1 MLTLITLTKYM
12 RAWST
17 SKTNNKSTKN
27 SPLVM
32 AVKEKQSEERE
43 ENKERK
49 PNVDAPKKAA
59 KDALVPK
66 KDAQENAE
74 SKSTTSDSIKKI
86 ELFYYYPQ

>member
-1 MLTLITLTKYM
+1 MLTLMTFPEYM
-12 RAWST
+12 RAWPTST
-17 SKTNNKSTKN
+17 TNNTTTKS
-27 SPLVM
+27 SPLVTKV
-32 AVKEKQSEERE
+32 VKEKQSEERE

-74 SKSTTSDSIKKI
+74 SKSTNIR
-86 ELFYYYPQ
+86 